1 MHGGVVYLEDWHQL
15 VYSLKFAM
23 KTLYIYIYINIYIY
37 IYVFVSATKTV
48 VTDQMHSWVK
58 CSTRARPDARAGG
71 QTLN

>member
-1 MHGGVVYLEDWHQL
+1 MSGSHYAWWCGILGGLASVCLLFKICYE
-15 VYSLKFAM
+15 
-23 KTLYIYIYINIYIY
+23 NIIY

-58 CSTRARPDARAGG
+58 CSTRARPDVRAGG